1 MRKLIDI
8 VEKTFLL
15 VIGLFA
21 IMAMGQEVWGI
32 IGRQHVELKDLLLMF
47 IFAEVIGMLGV
58 YYSSK
63 RIPIDLPLFIAVTAL
78 ARLIILGDKDN
89 LDGMMLIYESGAI
102 LLIACG
108 GFVIRYRHPQAGERT
123 LPGSAHGE
131 PE

>member
-1 MRKLIDI
+1 MQHAIDF
-8 VEKTFLL
+8 VEKTFLV

-21 IMAMGQEVWGI
+21 IMAMGQEVWTI
-32 IGRQHVELKDLLLMF
+32 VERRHVELKDLLLMF

-78 ARLIILGDKDN
+78 ARLIILGDKESM
-89 LDGMMLIYESGAI
+89 DGMSLIYESGAI

-108 GFVIRYRHPQAGERT
+108 GFVIRYRASPDSERT
-123 LPGSAHGE
+123 LPIVKD
-131 PE
+131 

>member
-1 MRKLIDI
+1 MRKAIDF
-8 VEKTFLL
+8 VEKCFLII
-15 VIGLFA
+15 IGLFA
-21 IMAMGQEVWGI
+21 IFAMAQEVTAI

-78 ARLIILGDKDN
+78 ARLIILGDKEN
-89 LDGMMLIYESGAI
+89 LDGMTLIYESGAI

-108 GFVIRYRHPQAGERT
+108 GFVIRYRSSPDAERHIPT
-123 LPGSAHGE
+123 HE
-131 PE
+131 E